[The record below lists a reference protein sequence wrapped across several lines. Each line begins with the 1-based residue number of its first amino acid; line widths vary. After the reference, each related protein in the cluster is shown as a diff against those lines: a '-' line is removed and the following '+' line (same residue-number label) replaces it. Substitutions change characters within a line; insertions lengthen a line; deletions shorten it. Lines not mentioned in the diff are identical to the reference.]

1 MVTALWWIPEK
12 QSSIMAGGGFS
23 PTVHNSSVSKI
34 WPSLVI
40 SHPRLL
46 SDYLVC
52 HPEGQFGETDKGP
65 TVSSRQPASLPAW
78 MEDAVVPSGLGGTG
92 TLQLPR
98 GRFLSR
104 SLIAPLLYTAP
115 RSV

>member
-52 HPEGQFGETDKGP
+52 HPEGQGSLGKQIKDQQSLPGSLQVCLPGWKMRLFLQAWEEQERCSFP
-65 TVSSRQPASLPAW
+65 EAVSSA
-78 MEDAVVPSGLGGTG
+78 GL
-92 TLQLPR
+92 
-98 GRFLSR
+98 
-104 SLIAPLLYTAP
+104 
-115 RSV
+115 